1 MWHGTAQLSSSV
13 EGERDSCTQTRLWC
27 RGRHFSLDSSLPCE
41 TQSIRLR
48 QIALHLI
55 LNKINFPLLQISA
68 PSYLRYHG
76 TAQVWRSR
84 QAGQRRVWQ
93 GSLCAVFVACK
104 TIVWQ
109 GYHFGLLKLEVKT
122 KTDTGVEFTTGGSS
136 NTESGLLNY
145 WNDLNQPTNHVLV
158 SVHQRSSDWF
168 YREGCR

>member
-1 MWHGTAQLSSSV
+1 M
-13 EGERDSCTQTRLWC
+13 
-27 RGRHFSLDSSLPCE
+27 
-41 TQSIRLR
+41 
-48 QIALHLI
+48 
-55 LNKINFPLLQISA
+55 
-68 PSYLRYHG
+68 
-76 TAQVWRSR
+76 
-84 QAGQRRVWQ
+84 
-93 GSLCAVFVACK
+93 FVACK